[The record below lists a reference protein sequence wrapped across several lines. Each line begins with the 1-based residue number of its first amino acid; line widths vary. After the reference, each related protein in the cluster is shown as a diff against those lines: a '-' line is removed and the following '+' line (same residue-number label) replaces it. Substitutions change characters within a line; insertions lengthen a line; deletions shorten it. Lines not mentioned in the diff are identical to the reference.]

1 MLTLNFSPFPELET
15 DRLRLRKLKPE
26 DAPGLFVLRSD
37 PEIMKYI
44 PRPVAVTVAD
54 VTALIQMV
62 NELADKNESISWA
75 IALKETDQIIGTIGF
90 VRLSKENHRGEVG
103 YMLSKD
109 FHGKGF
115 IGEALKAVLRFGFS
129 QLKFHTI
136 FAIVDPENIA
146 SSKLLERNGFVKEA
160 YFKEDCY
167 YEGRFLDSVHYSLM
181 NPESRG

>member
-1 MLTLNFSPFPELET
+1 MLTLNFAPFPELET

-26 DAPGLFVLRSD
+26 DAPALFVLRSD

-44 PRPVAVTVAD
+44 PRPLAVSVDD
-54 VTALIQMV
+54 VTSLIDMI
-62 NELADKNESISWA
+62 NGLLDKNESISWA
-75 IALKETDQIIGTIGF
+75 IALKDTDQIIGTIGF

-109 FHGKGF
+109 FQGKGF
-115 IGEALKAVLRFGFS
+115 VVEALKAIIDFGFS

-146 SSKLLERNGFVKEA
+146 SVKLLERNEFVKEA
-160 YFKEDCY
+160 HFREDCY
-167 YEGRFLDSVHYSLM
+167 YDGRFLDSVHYSLM
-181 NPESRG
+181 NPSRR